1 VLVRE
6 KDGTFYPER
15 AVYRVRFDVEHG
27 HIPDQHHWRGKV
39 ATVAQWEAPGLR
51 FAKAA
56 LSVFWRELG
65 F

>member
-1 VLVRE
+1 M
-6 KDGTFYPER
+6 
-15 AVYRVRFDVEHG
+15 YRVRLDVEHE
-27 HIPDQHHWRGKV
+27 HIPDQHYWRGKV
-39 ATVAQWEAPGLR
+39 AIVAQWEAPGLR